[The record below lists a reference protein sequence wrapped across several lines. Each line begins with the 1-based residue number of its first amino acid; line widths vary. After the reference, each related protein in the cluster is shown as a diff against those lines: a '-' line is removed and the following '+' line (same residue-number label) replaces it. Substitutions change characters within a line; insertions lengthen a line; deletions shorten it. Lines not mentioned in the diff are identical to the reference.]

1 MPLYDYRCE
10 HCDLVFEVRHALSAP
25 TPACPDC
32 GRATVKTVLCA
43 PAVHGHMALGREQAV
58 QSLQP
63 TTPAMGHRHGPG
75 CGCAHH

>member
-10 HCDLVFEVRHALSAP
+10 HCATVFEARQLLGASP
-25 TPACPDC
+25 PACPDC
-32 GRATVKTVLCA
+32 GAATEKIILRA
-43 PAVHGHMALGREQAV
+43 PAVHGHMAQGREQAV

-63 TTPAMGHRHGPG
+63 KTQANAHRHGPG